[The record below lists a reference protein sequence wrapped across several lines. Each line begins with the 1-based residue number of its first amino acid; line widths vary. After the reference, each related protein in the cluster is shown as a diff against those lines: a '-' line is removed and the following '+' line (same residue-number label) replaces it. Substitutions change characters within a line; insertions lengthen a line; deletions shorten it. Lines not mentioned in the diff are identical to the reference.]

1 MDKREELEKLDINQL
16 YEWVNQQYDNFT
28 AGNITEAVY
37 QADLDYYKA
46 KLATSN
52 NDPTVSTTTSEE
64 VSTTTTKDSK
74 TPTSKV
80 RSTSI
85 AGLRKK
91 LLDELNN

>member
-1 MDKREELEKLDINQL
+1 MDNREELEKLDINQL
-16 YEWVNQQYDNFT
+16 YEWVNQQYDNFAEGKISET
-28 AGNITEAVY
+28 VY
-37 QADLDYYKA
+37 QSDLDYYKS

-52 NDPTVSTTTSEE
+52 NDPKPVTKLTEE
-64 VSTTTTKDSK
+64 VTKTEDKK

-91 LLDELNN
+91 LLDELNS